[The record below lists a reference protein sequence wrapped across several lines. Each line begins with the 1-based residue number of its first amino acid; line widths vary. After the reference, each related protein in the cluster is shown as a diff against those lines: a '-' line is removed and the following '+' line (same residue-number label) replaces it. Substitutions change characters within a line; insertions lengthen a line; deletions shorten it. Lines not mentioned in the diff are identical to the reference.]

1 MTRQEPASA
10 GLLTDDLPRWDVTDL
25 HESFTAR
32 SFLDALDRLRA
43 DAGRLEALFD
53 EHGIRAVEPRPVTSA
68 DGQAADAVIAAFNEA
83 AAAADIESAYVY
95 ATVATDSY
103 HDHAQALLTELTAL
117 EARQRPL
124 LARLAAWV
132 AALGVDALA
141 AVSHEVG
148 EHVGPLRRLAARAQH
163 QMTEAEEH
171 LYATLRLTGSS
182 AWDRLHADVT
192 SQLSAVVQL
201 PDGSMPE
208 LPIAAVR
215 SLSTSPDPAVR
226 RAAYDAEMRA
236 WPTVTTP
243 CAAALNAVK
252 GESCAVNERRRWATP
267 VAASLFANSV
277 QPATFEAMQD
287 AVVRSLPDL
296 RRWMRAKAR
305 LHGYDGGLRWWDLDA
320 PLPHVTGSVAWAD
333 GMATVRSAFASYSP
347 RLAGMLDQA
356 LDQRWIDAGARPGK
370 QGGAFCMGFIDD
382 RSLILMNWSGSA
394 DSTQTAAHELG
405 HAYHNTQLHRRT
417 MLQRALPMTLAETA
431 SIFCETITV
440 EAGLAAAQGQQRLA
454 LLDVDLVGASQV
466 IVDIHSRFLFES
478 AVFERRRHTT
488 LGVAELNELMLA
500 AQLEAYG
507 DGLDQTT
514 AHPYMWAVKSHY
526 YGSSF
531 YNWPYT
537 FGMLFGIGLYAQ
549 YRDDPERFRLVY
561 DDALSRAGMDQAE
574 ELAVLFGFDITDVGF
589 WDASLDVVRGR
600 IEQYCELA
608 GG

>member
-1 MTRQEPASA
+1 
-10 GLLTDDLPRWDVTDL
+10 
-25 HESFTAR
+25 
-32 SFLDALDRLRA
+32 
-43 DAGRLEALFD
+43 
-53 EHGIRAVEPRPVTSA
+53 
-68 DGQAADAVIAAFNEA
+68 
-83 AAAADIESAYVY
+83 
-95 ATVATDSY
+95 
-103 HDHAQALLTELTAL
+103 
-117 EARQRPL
+117 
-124 LARLAAWV
+124 
-132 AALGVDALA
+132 
-141 AVSHEVG
+141 
-148 EHVGPLRRLAARAQH
+148 
-163 QMTEAEEH
+163 
-171 LYATLRLTGSS
+171 
-182 AWDRLHADVT
+182 
-192 SQLSAVVQL
+192 
-201 PDGSMPE
+201 
-208 LPIAAVR
+208 
-215 SLSTSPDPAVR
+215 
-226 RAAYDAEMRA
+226 
-236 WPTVTTP
+236 
-243 CAAALNAVK
+243 
-252 GESCAVNERRRWATP
+252 
-267 VAASLFANSV
+267 
-277 QPATFEAMQD
+277 
-287 AVVRSLPDL
+287 
-296 RRWMRAKAR
+296 
-305 LHGYDGGLRWWDLDA
+305 
-320 PLPHVTGSVAWAD
+320 
-333 GMATVRSAFASYSP
+333 
-347 RLAGMLDQA
+347 
-356 LDQRWIDAGARPGK
+356 
-370 QGGAFCMGFIDD
+370 MGFIDD

-574 ELAVLFGFDITDVGF
+574 ELAALFGFDITDVGF